1 MAVDIGPRI
10 GIDGEKEFRQQL
22 NNLNQQLRTLGS
34 EMKAVTSAFDEND
47 DSQEKWAAQSRV
59 LTKQIET
66 QEQRLQ
72 QLQRGLDRAADKFG
86 ENDTRTLRW
95 AQAVNNATA
104 DLNRL
109 RQQLSRTE
117 GEMDDVDDSTR
128 DMTESLQDAGS
139 ASGGF
144 AQSLAAGFSAGAV
157 LGIIQSVV
165 DGVNDLVES
174 TTEYRRIMASLESS
188 SQRAG
193 YSAEETADVYRQLYS
208 VLADEQTAATTTAN
222 LQAIGLAQEQL
233 TELTDAA
240 IGAWATY
247 GDSIPIDSLA
257 EAINETI
264 RVGKVTGTFA
274 DALNWA
280 GTSEDAFN
288 EKLAAAS
295 TETER
300 ANLVLQEL
308 ARQGLVEAGA
318 AWRANNSDLTEANLA
333 TADLTDTLAGFGA
346 MLSPV
351 VTEAKGLINDLLG
364 VVTSLAQAFQSG
376 GLAGVFERLQEMV
389 PQAVSAI
396 QTQLPAMVQAGFD
409 MVQQLVNGITANASE
424 IASGLGQLLA
434 GAYNFM
440 AENAPEWIRQG
451 GKLIGQLAQGVIEA
465 IPDFVAELPAI
476 LAAFGQYVV
485 SMLPALLEY
494 GWEILKGV
502 ATGIVNAA
510 AELGDMIEAAG
521 QSIIHWIVEGAK
533 GLLGDVINLGQEIIS
548 AVGDGISS
556 LASRAL
562 QWGKDL
568 IENFVNGIK
577 SKIND
582 VKETISNVAGTVA
595 DFIGFSE
602 PDKGPLSQFHTF
614 APDMMDLFS
623 RGIRENVWRV
633 TDAMD
638 GVASQMQSSIPT
650 PTIETVQSAAAG
662 MVNGLST
669 LGGLGGNLRIEI
681 PVIIDGKEFYRY
693 TLDDL
698 RAVARSNPEVVTR

>member
-1 MAVDIGPRI
+1 M
-10 GIDGEKEFRQQL
+10 
-22 NNLNQQLRTLGS
+22 
-34 EMKAVTSAFDEND
+34 
-47 DSQEKWAAQSRV
+47 
-59 LTKQIET
+59 
-66 QEQRLQ
+66 
-72 QLQRGLDRAADKFG
+72 
-86 ENDTRTLRW
+86 
-95 AQAVNNATA
+95 
-104 DLNRL
+104 
-109 RQQLSRTE
+109 
-117 GEMDDVDDSTR
+117 DDSTR
-128 DMTESLQDAGS
+128 DMTDSLQDAGS

-165 DGVNDLVES
+165 DGVNELVES

-233 TELTDAA
+233 TDLTDAA

-264 RVGKVTGTFA
+264 RVGQVTGTFA

-280 GTSEDAFN
+280 GTSEDGFN
-288 EKLAAAS
+288 AKLAAAS

-333 TADLTDTLAGFGA
+333 TADLTDTLAGFGEI
-346 MLSPV
+346 LSPV
-351 VTEAKGLINDLLG
+351 VTTAKNGFNEILQGLLG
-364 VVTSLAQAFQSG
+364 IAQGFRDGGLEGGFQNLAQMGQN
-376 GLAGVFERLQEMV
+376 LLTTLQQQI
-389 PQAVSAI
+389 PGW
-396 QTQLPAMVQAGFD
+396 VQAGFD
-409 MVQQLVNGITANASE
+409 MVSGLVEGIVESMPS
-424 IASGLGQLLA
+424 IASGLGELLA
-434 GAYNFM
+434 GAYTFM

-451 GKLIGQLAQGVIEA
+451 GELIGQLARGVIEA

-562 QWGKDL
+562 QWGRDL
-568 IENFVNGIK
+568 IDNFVNGIK

-602 PDKGPLSQFHTF
+602 PDKGPLSNFHTF

-650 PTIETVQSAAAG
+650 PTIETVNNAAAG
-662 MVNGLST
+662 MVNGLSAIST
-669 LGGLGGNLRIEI
+669 GQRIRIEV
-681 PVIIDGKEFYRY
+681 PVYINGKELYRA

-698 RAVARSNPEVVTR
+698 RAVERANPEVVTI

>member
-22 NNLNQQLRTLGS
+22 QNLNQQMRTLGS
-34 EMKAVTSAFDEND
+34 EMKAVTSAFDDND
-47 DSQEKWAAQSRV
+47 NSQEKLTAQTEV
-59 LTKQIET
+59 LNRQIAT
-66 QEQRLQ
+66 QDQRLT
-72 QLQRGLDRAADKFG
+72 QLRRGLDQAAQKFG
-86 ENDTRTLRW
+86 ENDTRTLKW
-95 AQAVNNATA
+95 AQAVNNATT
-104 DLNRL
+104 DLNQL
-109 RQQLSRTE
+109 RQQLRRT
-117 GEMDDVDDSTR
+117 GNEMDDVDDSTR
-128 DMTESLQDAGS
+128 DMTDSLQDAGS

-165 DGVNDLVES
+165 DGVNELVES

-193 YSAEETADVYRQLYS
+193 YSAEDTAETYRQLYG

-222 LQAIGLAQEQL
+222 LQALGFEQERL

-247 GDSIPIDSLA
+247 GDSIPIDGLA
-257 EAINETI
+257 ESINETI
-264 RVGKVTGTFA
+264 RAAQVTGTFA
-274 DALNWA
+274 DVLNWA
-280 GTSEDAFN
+280 GTSEDDFN
-288 EKLAAAS
+288 AALAAAS
-295 TETER
+295 SEAER
-300 ANLVLQEL
+300 ANIVMEEL

-409 MVQQLVNGITANASE
+409 MVQQLVNGITANAPE
-424 IASGLGQLLA
+424 IASGLGELLA

-451 GKLIGQLAQGVIEA
+451 GELIGQLAQGVIEA

-476 LAAFGQYVV
+476 LAAFGKYVV

-502 ATGIVNAA
+502 AIGIVNAA
-510 AELGDMIEAAG
+510 ADLGDMIEAAG

-556 LASRAL
+556 LAIRAL

-568 IENFVNGIK
+568 IDNFISGIK

-582 VKETISNVAGTVA
+582 IKDAVSNVADTVA
-595 DFIGFSE
+595 DFLGFSE
-602 PDKGPLSQFHTF
+602 PDKGPLSNFHTF

-650 PTIETVQSAAAG
+650 PTIETVNNAAAG
-662 MVNGLST
+662 MVNGLSAIST
-669 LGGLGGNLRIEI
+669 GQRIRIEV
-681 PVIIDGKEFYRY
+681 PVYINGKELYRA

-698 RAVARSNPEVVTR
+698 RAVERANPEVVTI

>member
-22 NNLNQQLRTLGS
+22 QNLNQQMRTLSS
-34 EMKAVTSAFDEND
+34 EMKAVTSAFDDND
-47 DSQEKWAAQSRV
+47 NSQEKLTAQTEV
-59 LTKQIET
+59 LNRQIAT
-66 QEQRLQ
+66 QDQRLT
-72 QLQRGLDRAADKFG
+72 QLRRGLDQAAQKFG

-95 AQAVNNATA
+95 AQAVNNATT
-104 DLNRL
+104 DLNQL
-109 RQQLSRTE
+109 RQQLRRT
-117 GEMDDVDDSTR
+117 GNEMDDVDDSTR
-128 DMTESLQDAGS
+128 DMTDSLQDAGS

-165 DGVNDLVES
+165 DGVNELVES

-193 YSAEETADVYRQLYS
+193 YSAEDTAETYRQLYG

-222 LQAIGLAQEQL
+222 LQALGFEQERL

-247 GDSIPIDSLA
+247 GDSIPIDGLA
-257 EAINETI
+257 ESINETI
-264 RVGKVTGTFA
+264 RAAQVTGTFA
-274 DALNWA
+274 DVLNWA

-288 EKLAAAS
+288 AKLAAAS
-295 TETER
+295 SEAER
-300 ANLVLQEL
+300 ANIVMEEL
-308 ARQGLVEAGA
+308 ARQGLVEAGE
-318 AWRANNSDLTEANLA
+318 AWRTANQDMVNANLA
-333 TADLTDTLAGFGA
+333 TADLTETMAGFGA

-424 IASGLGQLLA
+424 IASGLGELLA

-451 GKLIGQLAQGVIEA
+451 GELIGQLAQGVIEA

-476 LAAFGQYVV
+476 LAAFGKYVV
-485 SMLPALLEY
+485 SITPALLEY

-510 AELGDMIEAAG
+510 AELGDMIEEAG
-521 QSIIHWIVEGAK
+521 EDILNWIIEGAK
-533 GLLGDVINLGQEIIS
+533 SLLGDVVDLGGDIVE
-548 AVGDGISS
+548 AVGDGISD

-568 IENFVNGIK
+568 IDNFISGIK

-582 VKETISNVAGTVA
+582 IKDAVSNVADTVA
-595 DFIGFSE
+595 DFLGFSE
-602 PDKGPLSQFHTF
+602 PDKGPLSNFHTF

-650 PTIETVQSAAAG
+650 PTIETVNNAAAG
-662 MVNGLST
+662 MVNGLSAIST
-669 LGGLGGNLRIEI
+669 GQRIRIEV
-681 PVIIDGKEFYRY
+681 PVYINGKELYRA

-698 RAVARSNPEVVTR
+698 RAVERANPEVVTI

>member
-22 NNLNQQLRTLGS
+22 QNLNQQMRTLSS
-34 EMKAVTSAFDEND
+34 EMKAVTSAFDDND
-47 DSQEKWAAQSRV
+47 NSQEKLTAQTEV
-59 LTKQIET
+59 LNRQIAT
-66 QEQRLQ
+66 QDQRLT
-72 QLQRGLDRAADKFG
+72 QLRRGLDQAAQKFG

-95 AQAVNNATA
+95 AQAVNNATT
-104 DLNRL
+104 DLNQL
-109 RQQLSRTE
+109 RQQLRRT
-117 GEMDDVDDSTR
+117 GNEMDDVDDSTR
-128 DMTESLQDAGS
+128 DMTDSLQDAGS

-165 DGVNDLVES
+165 DGVNELVES

-193 YSAEETADVYRQLYS
+193 YSAEDTAETYRQLYG

-222 LQAIGLAQEQL
+222 LQALGFEQERL

-257 EAINETI
+257 ESINETI
-264 RVGKVTGTFA
+264 RAAQVTGTFA
-274 DALNWA
+274 DVLNWA
-280 GTSEDAFN
+280 GTNEDDFN
-288 EKLAAAS
+288 AALEAAS
-295 TETER
+295 SEAER
-300 ANLVLQEL
+300 ANIVMEEL
-308 ARQGLVEAGA
+308 ARQGLVEAGE
-318 AWRANNSDLTEANLA
+318 AWRTANQDMVDANLA
-333 TADLTDTLAGFGA
+333 TADLTETMAGFGA

-364 VVTSLAQAFQSG
+364 VVSSLAQAFQSG

-424 IASGLGQLLA
+424 IASGLGELLA

-451 GKLIGQLAQGVIEA
+451 GELIGQLAQGVIEA

-476 LAAFGQYVV
+476 LAAFGKYVV
-485 SMLPALLEY
+485 SITPALLEY

-568 IENFVNGIK
+568 IDNFVSGIK

-623 RGIRENVWRV
+623 QGIRENVWRV

-650 PTIETVQSAAAG
+650 PTIETVNNAAAG
-662 MVNGLST
+662 MVNGLSAIST
-669 LGGLGGNLRIEI
+669 GQRIRIEV
-681 PVIIDGKEFYRY
+681 PVYINGKELYRA

-698 RAVARSNPEVVTR
+698 RAVERANPEVVTI

>member
-22 NNLNQQLRTLGS
+22 QNLNQQMRTLSS

-95 AQAVNNATA
+95 AQAVNNATT
-104 DLNRL
+104 DLNQL
-109 RQQLSRTE
+109 RQQLRRT
-117 GEMDDVDDSTR
+117 GNEMDDVDDSTR
-128 DMTESLQDAGS
+128 DMTDSLQDAGS

-165 DGVNDLVES
+165 DGVNELVES

-233 TELTDAA
+233 TDLTDAA

-264 RVGKVTGTFA
+264 RVGQVTGTFA

-288 EKLAAAS
+288 AKLAAAS

-424 IASGLGQLLA
+424 IASGLGELLA

-451 GKLIGQLAQGVIEA
+451 GELTGQLAQGVIEA

-476 LAAFGQYVV
+476 LKAFGNYVV
-485 SMLPALLEY
+485 SMLPAMLEY

-510 AELGDMIEAAG
+510 VELGDMIEGAG
-521 QSIIHWIVEGAK
+521 EDIINWIIDGAK
-533 GLLGDVINLGQEIIS
+533 SLLGDVVGLGEDIINSVSE
-548 AVGDGISS
+548 GISD
-556 LASRAL
+556 LADRAL

-568 IENFVNGIK
+568 IDNFVSGIE

-582 VKETISNVAGTVA
+582 IEDAVINVADTVA
-595 DFIGFSE
+595 DFLGFSE
-602 PDKGPLSQFHTF
+602 PDKGPLSNFHTF

-650 PTIETVQSAAAG
+650 PTIETVNNAAAG
-662 MVNGLST
+662 MVNGLSAIST
-669 LGGLGGNLRIEI
+669 GQRIRIEV
-681 PVIIDGKEFYRY
+681 PVYINGKELYRA

-698 RAVARSNPEVVTR
+698 RAVERANPEVVTI

>member
-22 NNLNQQLRTLGS
+22 QNLNQQMRTLSS
-34 EMKAVTSAFDEND
+34 EMKAVTSAFDDND
-47 DSQEKWAAQSRV
+47 NSQEKLTAQTEV
-59 LTKQIET
+59 LNRQIAT
-66 QEQRLQ
+66 QDQRLT
-72 QLQRGLDRAADKFG
+72 QLRRGLDQAAQKFG

-95 AQAVNNATA
+95 AQAVNNATT
-104 DLNRL
+104 DLNQL
-109 RQQLSRTE
+109 RQQLRRT
-117 GEMDDVDDSTR
+117 GNEMDDVDDSTR

-165 DGVNDLVES
+165 DGVNELVES

-193 YSAEETADVYRQLYS
+193 YSAEETAETYRQLYG

-222 LQAIGLAQEQL
+222 LQALGFEQERL

-247 GDSIPIDSLA
+247 GDSIPIDGLA
-257 EAINETI
+257 ESINETI
-264 RVGKVTGTFA
+264 RAAQVTGTFA
-274 DALNWA
+274 DVLNWA
-280 GTSEDAFN
+280 GTSEDDFN
-288 EKLAAAS
+288 AALAAAS
-295 TETER
+295 SEAER
-300 ANLVLQEL
+300 ANIVMEEL
-308 ARQGLVEAGA
+308 ARQGLVEAGE
-318 AWRANNSDLTEANLA
+318 AWRTANQDMVNANLA
-333 TADLTDTLAGFGA
+333 TADLTETMAGFGA
-346 MLSPV
+346 MLSPL

-424 IASGLGQLLA
+424 IAGGLGELLA

-451 GKLIGQLAQGVIEA
+451 GELIGQLAQGVIEA

-476 LAAFGQYVV
+476 LAAFGKYVV
-485 SMLPALLEY
+485 SITPALLEY

-510 AELGDMIEAAG
+510 AELGDMIEEAG
-521 QSIIHWIVEGAK
+521 EDILNWIIEGAK
-533 GLLGDVINLGQEIIS
+533 SLLGDVVDLGGDIVE
-548 AVGDGISS
+548 AVGDGISD

-568 IENFVNGIK
+568 IDNFVSGIK

-602 PDKGPLSQFHTF
+602 PDKGPLSNFHTF

-650 PTIETVQSAAAG
+650 PTIETVNNAAAG
-662 MVNGLST
+662 MVNGLSAIST
-669 LGGLGGNLRIEI
+669 GQRIRIEV
-681 PVIIDGKEFYRY
+681 PVYINGKELYRA

-698 RAVARSNPEVVTR
+698 RAVERANPEVVTI

>member
-22 NNLNQQLRTLGS
+22 QNLNQQMRTLSS
-34 EMKAVTSAFDEND
+34 EMKAVTSAFDDND
-47 DSQEKWAAQSRV
+47 NSQEKLTAQTEV
-59 LTKQIET
+59 LNRQIAT
-66 QEQRLQ
+66 QDQRLT
-72 QLQRGLDRAADKFG
+72 QLRRGLDQAAQKFG

-109 RQQLSRTE
+109 RQQLRRT
-117 GEMDDVDDSTR
+117 GNEMDDVDDSTR
-128 DMTESLQDAGS
+128 DMTDSLQDAGS

-165 DGVNDLVES
+165 DGVNELVES

-193 YSAEETADVYRQLYS
+193 YSAEDTAETYRQLYS

-233 TELTDAA
+233 TDLTDAA

-288 EKLAAAS
+288 AKLAASS

-424 IASGLGQLLA
+424 IASGLGELLA

-451 GKLIGQLAQGVIEA
+451 GELIGQLAQGVIEA

-568 IENFVNGIK
+568 IDNFVSGIK

-582 VKETISNVAGTVA
+582 IKDAVSNVADTVA
-595 DFIGFSE
+595 DFLGFSE
-602 PDKGPLSQFHTF
+602 PDKGPLSNFHTF

-623 RGIRENVWRV
+623 RGIRDNVWRV

-650 PTIETVQSAAAG
+650 PTIETVNNAAAG
-662 MVNGLST
+662 MVNGLSAIST
-669 LGGLGGNLRIEI
+669 GQRIRIEV

-698 RAVARSNPEVVTR
+698 RAVARSNPEVATT

>member
-22 NNLNQQLRTLGS
+22 QNLNQQMRTLSS
-34 EMKAVTSAFDEND
+34 EMKAVTSAFDDND
-47 DSQEKWAAQSRV
+47 NSQEKLTAQTEV
-59 LTKQIET
+59 LNRQIAT
-66 QEQRLQ
+66 QDQRLT
-72 QLQRGLDRAADKFG
+72 QLRRGLDQAAQKFG

-95 AQAVNNATA
+95 AQAVNNATT
-104 DLNRL
+104 DLNQL
-109 RQQLSRTE
+109 RQQLRRT
-117 GEMDDVDDSTR
+117 GNEMDDVDDSTR

-144 AQSLAAGFSAGAV
+144 AQSLVAGFSAGAV

-165 DGVNDLVES
+165 DGVNELVES

-233 TELTDAA
+233 TDLTDAA

-264 RVGKVTGTFA
+264 RVGQVTGTFA

-288 EKLAAAS
+288 AKLAAAS

-424 IASGLGQLLA
+424 IASGLGELLA

-451 GKLIGQLAQGVIEA
+451 GELIGQLAQGVIEA

-476 LAAFGQYVV
+476 LAAFGKYVV
-485 SMLPALLEY
+485 SITPALLEY

-510 AELGDMIEAAG
+510 ADLGDMIEAAG
-521 QSIIHWIVEGAK
+521 EDILNWIIEGAK
-533 GLLGDVINLGQEIIS
+533 SLLGDVVDLGGDIVE
-548 AVGDGISS
+548 AVGDGISD

-568 IENFVNGIK
+568 IDNFVSGIK

-582 VKETISNVAGTVA
+582 IKDAVSNVADTVA
-595 DFIGFSE
+595 DFLGFSE
-602 PDKGPLSQFHTF
+602 PDKGPLSNFHTF

-638 GVASQMQSSIPT
+638 GVASQMQNSIPT
-650 PTIETVQSAAAG
+650 PTIETVNNAAAG
-662 MVNGLST
+662 MVNGLSAIST
-669 LGGLGGNLRIEI
+669 GQRIRIEV
-681 PVIIDGKEFYRY
+681 PVYINGKELYRA

-698 RAVARSNPEVVTR
+698 RAVERANPEVVTI

>member
-22 NNLNQQLRTLGS
+22 QNLNQQLRTLGS

-128 DMTESLQDAGS
+128 DMTDSLQDAGS

-157 LGIIQSVV
+157 LGIIQSIV
-165 DGVNDLVES
+165 DGVNELVES

-233 TELTDAA
+233 TDLTDAA

-264 RVGKVTGTFA
+264 RVGQVTGTFA

-280 GTSEDAFN
+280 GTSEDGFN
-288 EKLAAAS
+288 AKLAAAS

-364 VVTSLAQAFQSG
+364 VVSDLAQAFQSG

-451 GKLIGQLAQGVIEA
+451 GELIGQLAQGVIEA

-556 LASRAL
+556 LAGRAL
-562 QWGKDL
+562 QWGRDL
-568 IENFVNGIK
+568 IDNFISGIK

-582 VKETISNVAGTVA
+582 IKDAVSNVADTVA
-595 DFIGFSE
+595 DFLGFSE
-602 PDKGPLSQFHTF
+602 PDKGPLSNFHTF

-650 PTIETVQSAAAG
+650 PTIETVNNAAAG
-662 MVNGLST
+662 MVNGLSAIST
-669 LGGLGGNLRIEI
+669 GQRIRIEV
-681 PVIIDGKEFYRY
+681 PVYINGKELYRA

-698 RAVARSNPEVVTR
+698 RAVERANPEVVTI

>member
-22 NNLNQQLRTLGS
+22 QNLNQQMRTLGS

-128 DMTESLQDAGS
+128 DMTDSLQDAGS

-165 DGVNDLVES
+165 DGVNELVES

-233 TELTDAA
+233 TDLTDAA

-264 RVGKVTGTFA
+264 RVGQVTGTFA

-288 EKLAAAS
+288 AKLAAAS

-409 MVQQLVNGITANASE
+409 MVQQLVNGITANAPE

-451 GKLIGQLAQGVIEA
+451 GELIGQLAQGVIEA

-521 QSIIHWIVEGAK
+521 QSIIRWIVEGAK

-548 AVGDGISS
+548 AVGDGISD

-568 IENFVNGIK
+568 IDNFISGIK

-582 VKETISNVAGTVA
+582 IKDAVSNVADTVA
-595 DFIGFSE
+595 DFLGFSE
-602 PDKGPLSQFHTF
+602 PDKGPLSNFHTF

-650 PTIETVQSAAAG
+650 PTIETVNNAAAG
-662 MVNGLST
+662 MVNGLSA
-669 LGGLGGNLRIEI
+669 LSAGQAIRVEV
-681 PVIIDGKEFYRY
+681 PVYINGKELYRA

-698 RAVARSNPEVVTR
+698 RAVERANPEVVTI

>member
-22 NNLNQQLRTLGS
+22 QNLNQQMRTLSS
-34 EMKAVTSAFDEND
+34 EMKAVTSAFDDND
-47 DSQEKWAAQSRV
+47 NSQEKLTAQTEV
-59 LTKQIET
+59 LNRQIAT
-66 QEQRLQ
+66 QDQRLT
-72 QLQRGLDRAADKFG
+72 QLRRGLDQAAQKFG

-109 RQQLSRTE
+109 RQQLRRT
-117 GEMDDVDDSTR
+117 GNEMDDVDDSTR
-128 DMTESLQDAGS
+128 DMTDSLQDAGS

-165 DGVNDLVES
+165 DGVNELVES

-193 YSAEETADVYRQLYS
+193 YSAEDTAETYRQLYG

-222 LQAIGLAQEQL
+222 LQALGFEQERL

-247 GDSIPIDSLA
+247 GDSIPIDGLA
-257 EAINETI
+257 ESINETI
-264 RVGKVTGTFA
+264 RAAQVTGTFA
-274 DALNWA
+274 DVLNWA
-280 GTSEDAFN
+280 GTSEDDFN
-288 EKLAAAS
+288 AALAAAS
-295 TETER
+295 SEAER
-300 ANLVLQEL
+300 ANIVMEEL
-308 ARQGLVEAGA
+308 ARQGLVEAGE
-318 AWRANNSDLTEANLA
+318 AWRTANQDMVDANLA
-333 TADLTDTLAGFGA
+333 TADLTETMAGFGA

-351 VTEAKGLINDLLG
+351 VTEAKGLINDFLG

-409 MVQQLVNGITANASE
+409 MVQQLVSGITANASE
-424 IASGLGQLLA
+424 IASGLGELLA

-476 LAAFGQYVV
+476 LAAFGKYVV
-485 SMLPALLEY
+485 SITPALLEY

-510 AELGDMIEAAG
+510 AELGDMIEEAG
-521 QSIIHWIVEGAK
+521 EDILNWIIEGAK
-533 GLLGDVINLGQEIIS
+533 SLLGDVVDLGGDIVE
-548 AVGDGISS
+548 AVGDGISD

-568 IENFVNGIK
+568 IDNFVSGIK

-582 VKETISNVAGTVA
+582 IKDAVSNVADTVA
-595 DFIGFSE
+595 DFLGFSE
-602 PDKGPLSQFHTF
+602 PDKGPLSNFHTF

-623 RGIRENVWRV
+623 RGIQENVWRV

-650 PTIETVQSAAAG
+650 PTIETVNNAAAG
-662 MVNGLST
+662 MVNGLSAIST
-669 LGGLGGNLRIEI
+669 GQRIRIEV
-681 PVIIDGKEFYRY
+681 PVYINGKELYRA

-698 RAVARSNPEVVTR
+698 RAVERANPEVVTI

>member
-22 NNLNQQLRTLGS
+22 QNLNQQMRTLSS
-34 EMKAVTSAFDEND
+34 EMKAVTSAFDDND
-47 DSQEKWAAQSRV
+47 NSQEKLTAQTEV
-59 LTKQIET
+59 LNRQIAT
-66 QEQRLQ
+66 QDQRLT
-72 QLQRGLDRAADKFG
+72 QLRRGLDQAAQKFG

-95 AQAVNNATA
+95 AQAVNNATT
-104 DLNRL
+104 DLNQL
-109 RQQLSRTE
+109 RQQLRRT
-117 GEMDDVDDSTR
+117 GNEMDDVDDSTR

-165 DGVNDLVES
+165 DGVNELVES

-193 YSAEETADVYRQLYS
+193 YSAEDTAETYRQLYG

-222 LQAIGLAQEQL
+222 LQALGFEQERL

-280 GTSEDAFN
+280 GTSEDDFN
-288 EKLAAAS
+288 AALAAAS
-295 TETER
+295 SEAER
-300 ANLVLQEL
+300 ANIVMEEL
-308 ARQGLVEAGA
+308 ARQGLVEAGE
-318 AWRANNSDLTEANLA
+318 AWRTANQDMVDANLA
-333 TADLTDTLAGFGA
+333 TADLTETMAGFGA

-364 VVTSLAQAFQSG
+364 VVSSLAQAFQSG

-424 IASGLGQLLA
+424 IASGLGELLA

-451 GKLIGQLAQGVIEA
+451 GELIGQLARGVIEA

-494 GWEILKGV
+494 GWEILKSV
-502 ATGIVNAA
+502 AIGIVNAA

-568 IENFVNGIK
+568 IDNFVSGIK

-623 RGIRENVWRV
+623 QGIRENVWRV

-650 PTIETVQSAAAG
+650 PTIETVNNAAAG
-662 MVNGLST
+662 MVNGLSAIST
-669 LGGLGGNLRIEI
+669 GQRIRIEV
-681 PVIIDGKEFYRY
+681 PVYINGKEFYRY

-698 RAVARSNPEVVTR
+698 RAVARSNPEVATT